1 MIFYNP
7 FFSGFS
13 PFPFEKST
21 KASRK
26 VDNDFKKS
34 HFYSSRQNIKTENN
48 IDTLPK
54 NSNCI
59 VPSENLSG
67 ASNCQSD
74 NKKSNP
80 KLSFNFGKFNDYLQE
95 TDNIILLALLYFL
108 YVQKSSNGPL
118 MICLLLLLLDDD

>member
-7 FFSGFS
+7 FFSGFP

-26 VDNDFKKS
+26 VDNDLKKS
-34 HFYSSRQNIKTENN
+34 YFNSTRQDIKAENN
-48 IDTLPK
+48 VDTLPK

-59 VPSENLSG
+59 VSSENFSDTSG
-67 ASNCQSD
+67 CPSD

-80 KLSFNFGKFNDYLQE
+80 KLSFNFGKFSDYLQE

-108 YVQKSSNGPL
+108 YIQKSSSGPL